1 MDVALQARVS
11 KSRYRMQIKYPSGSK
26 TDLENAAREYWVNV
40 LVSYV
45 EESGLPIVKVAKET
59 SNPQEV
65 MRRAFGTRRMKT
77 LRNRARAWAKIR
89 EWLIMFADDYFSK
102 RCFLHVLVQED
113 ASKGR
118 LVESAAALGV
128 MEDAGQVAADMKILS
143 MVPKVQGV
151 RSRIAEL
158 EQGRTKV
165 KRAPPPSV
173 AMLLALEV
181 NVVNLE
187 VPEYMRALSWV
198 ILLCW
203 L

>member
-1 MDVALQARVS
+1 
-11 KSRYRMQIKYPSGSK
+11 
-26 TDLENAAREYWVNV
+26 
-40 LVSYV
+40 
-45 EESGLPIVKVAKET
+45 
-59 SNPQEV
+59 
-65 MRRAFGTRRMKT
+65 
-77 LRNRARAWAKIR
+77 
-89 EWLIMFADDYFSK
+89 MFADDYFSK